1 MIFSILPATI
11 TTLFLS
17 ANLITTLTFKD
28 DVRTYIYGGT
38 KEEIFS
44 ELANG
49 NKTLV
54 IKAKKKGIET
64 NLIVVTSKDRF
75 YFNVKESEK
84 LPHQFVEIEEGAI
97 NLNFRKIK
105 ETDSYELFEG
115 STSVMLV
122 SKRREGINVNGVNV
136 SSKEYFSKGIPLM
149 IDGIRVL
156 N

>member
-17 ANLITTLTFKD
+17 ASLITTLTFKD
-28 DVRTYIYGGT
+28 DVRTFIYGGT

-54 IKAKKKGIET
+54 IKAKKKGIDT
-64 NLIVVTSKDRF
+64 NLIVVTSTGRY

-84 LPHQFVEIEEGAI
+84 HPHQFVEIEEGII
-97 NLNFRKIK
+97 NSNFRKIK
-105 ETDSYELFEG
+105 ENDSYEIFEG
-115 STSVMLV
+115 STSLMVV
-122 SKRREGINVNGVNV
+122 SKKREGISVNGVNV
-136 SSKEYFSKGIPLM
+136 TSKEYFSKGIPL
-149 IDGIRVL
+149 IVDGNRVL